1 MLEGGADAAA
11 PGTPVTLYQYGITYD
26 ADGNRVGKGTITQ
39 MSCDLTSNGYQPTND
54 YVLDLGSAQMTEVA
68 ISESTATWQHTN
80 VSADGIKSCHASHG
94 MNL

>member
-39 MSCDLTSNGYQPTND
+39 MSCD